1 MALTARLY
9 HGTLYKNS
17 QGELKMPH
25 TLRSFLEQ
33 VDNRILKITDSIDPI
48 NQLGYLCSESKGP
61 LLFENLKGFKNWRLT
76 DILIKDRNGQAAAF
90 GLNNKKE
97 VCPFLADRMLRGS
110 GTSKLVEDGPVKEVK
125 LIGEKADLRKLPI
138 PIHSKGDSGRYL
150 GSGVTITRDPETGIR
165 NESILRTQLI
175 DDPHK
180 APFWMAARHN
190 YQHFLKYK
198 AKGEPMP
205 MAFAIGL
212 HPVYEIMSNWSGL
225 HPDFDELEYAAGI
238 LGETVEMVRCETI
251 DLEVP
256 AHSEIVIEGLVYP
269 DEELPEGP
277 FGEFTTLG
285 TGAEGPAPVFTCTA
299 ITHRKN
305 PIFRHMQATWF
316 TDHQPLITLPM
327 EAAYY
332 NRLRETHGNTNVID
346 VFVPPWAS
354 QFIMFVQ
361 VEARWDGQVQDMLM
375 SALSGPNLHVKTVIA
390 VDEDVDIYNAE
401 DVFWAL
407 SCRCDPA
414 QDVFVH
420 PNSRLHPL
428 DVSIPQIGDEYT
440 VMRIGG
446 KMGIDATKPPTWRKE
461 QRKKLGRVDP
471 MGKGDAL
478 VESLINMVRQQR

>member
-1 MALTARLY
+1 
-9 HGTLYKNS
+9 
-17 QGELKMPH
+17 MPH

-33 VDNRILKITDSIDPI
+33 VDNRVLRITDPVDPI
-48 NQLGYLCSESKGP
+48 KQVGYLCSESKGP
-61 LLFENLKGFKNWRLT
+61 LIFENLSGFDDWRLT
-76 DILIKDRNGQAAAF
+76 DILIKDRAGQAAAL
-90 GLNNKKE
+90 GLDDVKE
-97 VCPFLADRMLRGS
+97 VCPFLAGRMTAGPGKSRIL
-110 GTSKLVEDGPVKEVK
+110 DFGPVKEVK
-125 LIGEKADLRKLPI
+125 LIGAAADLRKLPI
-138 PIHSKGDSGRYL
+138 PIHSDGDAGRYL

-165 NESILRTQLI
+165 NESILRTQLT
-175 DDPHK
+175 DNPHK

-198 AKGEPMP
+198 AAGEPMP

-238 LGETVEMVRCETI
+238 LGETLELVQCETI

-256 AHSEIVIEGLVYP
+256 AHAEIVIEGLVHP
-269 DEELPEGP
+269 EEELPEGP

-327 EAAYY
+327 EATYY
-332 NRLRETHGNTNVID
+332 NRLKETHGNTNVID

-354 QFIMFVQ
+354 QFMMIVQ
-361 VEARWDGQVQDMLM
+361 VEAKWDGQVPDMLM

-401 DVFWAL
+401 DVLWAV

-414 QDVFVH
+414 QDVFIH

-428 DVSIPQIGDEYT
+428 DVSIPQVGDEYT

-446 KMGIDATKPPTWRKE
+446 KMGIDATRPPTWRARE
-461 QRKKLGRVDP
+461 RENLSRVDP
-471 MGKGDAL
+471 MGKGDDT
-478 VESLINMVRQQR
+478 VERLLKLVRQQR